1 MTALTQQLRLRLNA
15 QRPGADQS
23 GRVTSKSS
31 RFHPRRT
38 ITHRRWDL
46 TELNDTF
53 GTPGEFDIL
62 EHQQLTIEDEFNTN
76 LPGGLLCVPVWL
88 DPNENYHTLPV
99 RKGMFPI
106 RFWTS
111 LISEDGVDHVEVTH
125 VLRGVG
131 RVVDD
136 FRYTITDIAPRRTRR
151 KTASTT
157 RTTSVRTTGAD
168 EASAPPSAIQ
178 ESQQQTPPPTNVAGQ
193 ESRTWT
199 NAFRR
204 LFGVTATPGIQA
216 VETPVHQRR
225 VTFQS
230 TSSDLNDH
238 YGSEHDVSHTSEPEE
253 VQEQSADHHHSVRL
267 SGLPTRAEDADQ
279 QQDSEQ
285 PESNQEVLEQVPDDQ
300 RSSSRDQHSSALS
313 SRSRNWDSWI
323 PDYPPTSPVPS
334 SARSPVRPATSPRPQ
349 SNRSDRVRSPN
360 YTPDSPR
367 PPSRRS
373 DRTATPPTGHAH
385 HAISPRFSLAPPEP
399 DSIHIRWDIRCMEE
413 LFGRPQMIIQIP
425 IGITFEYG
433 PDVRNG
439 LWCAPMWLDPSTD
452 MDDERQE
459 GILRR
464 LGSWPRRVWVTR
476 RTYRG
481 WWHVEMTHVLG
492 G

>member
-1 MTALTQQLRLRLNA
+1 MC
-15 QRPGADQS
+15 QS
-23 GRVTSKSS
+23 YSLCSVLIETSAPVPEYPSSS
-31 RFHPRRT
+31 RREEKKNQMPVVTRSQSSGVQRRA
-38 ITHRRWDL
+38 R
-46 TELNDTF
+46 
-53 GTPGEFDIL
+53 TP
-62 EHQQLTIEDEFNTN
+62 
-76 LPGGLLCVPVWL
+76 
-88 DPNENYHTLPV
+88 
-99 RKGMFPI
+99 
-106 RFWTS
+106 
-111 LISEDGVDHVEVTH
+111 
-125 VLRGVG
+125 
-131 RVVDD
+131 
-136 FRYTITDIAPRRTRR
+136 APRRTRR

-157 RTTSVRTTGAD
+157 RTTSARTTGAD
-168 EASAPPSAIQ
+168 EASTPPSAIQ
-178 ESQQQTPPPTNVAGQ
+178 ESQQQTSPPTNVAGQ

-204 LFGVTATPGIQA
+204 LFGVTATSGSQA

-225 VTFQS
+225 VAFQS

-238 YGSEHDVSHTSEPEE
+238 HGSEHDVSHTSEPEDVE
-253 VQEQSADHHHSVRL
+253 EQSVNHHHSVRL
-267 SGLPTRAEDADQ
+267 SGQSTRSEDADQ

-300 RSSSRDQHSSALS
+300 RSSSRDQHSPALS
-313 SRSRNWDSWI
+313 RRSRSWDSWI
-323 PDYPPTSPVPS
+323 PDYSPTSPVPS
-334 SARSPVRPATSPRPQ
+334 STRSPVRPATSPRPQ
-349 SNRSDRVRSPN
+349 SNRSDGVRSPN
-360 YTPDSPR
+360 YTSGSPR

-373 DRTATPPTGHAH
+373 DRTAMPPTDHAH
-385 HAISPRFSLAPPEP
+385 HAISPRSYLAPPEP

-413 LFGRPQMIIQIP
+413 LFGRPQMIIQFP

-464 LGSWPRRVWVTR
+464 LGSWPRRIWVTR

-492 G
+492 GCEEPCPQNWYQETIVRIPGTDPRARAWNAITDEESSRMDRFYHQVEAWTSIEHKKSFMSWADDVWQDAQVVDRCP